1 MNELSGKKIIIYV
14 ENFYEDKEFWYP
26 HIRMK
31 EAGAE
36 VVVAGPEAG
45 KTYKGKHGLPAEAD
59 VSFDS
64 LSGGEADGLIIPG
77 GYCPDHIRRN
87 QAALDFVKS
96 MDEAGKLI
104 AFICH
109 AGWVPASAGV
119 LKGRKITSFF
129 AIKDDLVN
137 AGADWVDQEVVVD
150 KNMITSRNPND
161 LPAFCIEI
169 LKYFS

>member
-1 MNELSGKKIIIYV
+1 MAELSGKKIIVYV
-14 ENFYEDKEFWYP
+14 EDFYEDKEFWYP
-26 HIRMK
+26 NIRMR

-45 KTYKGKHGLPAEAD
+45 KIYKGKHGLPAETD

-64 LSGGEADGLIIPG
+64 LRKAEADAVIIPG

-109 AGWVPASAGV
+109 AGWVPASARV

-137 AGADWVDQEVVVD
+137 AGANWVDEEVVVD
-150 KNMITSRNPND
+150 GNMITSRNPND
-161 LPAFCIEI
+161 LPAFCREI
-169 LKYFS
+169 IKYLA